1 MIWKSKEEYKGEFK
15 GKERKGEIIY
25 YNLQIKEK
33 LLEIS
38 NNWLISLPASDTRSL
53 TTDYCNNRKNKKQ
66 KTIPNRLSM
75 FLSALNIPGDV
86 LCAAVRETLPSAA
99 LYVSV

>member
-1 MIWKSKEEYKGEFK
+1 MIWKSKEEYKEELK
-15 GKERKGEIIY
+15 GKERKGEMIY

-33 LLEIS
+33 HLEIS

-53 TTDYCNNRKNKKQ
+53 TTDYCNNRKKKV
-66 KTIPNRLSM
+66 PNLLSM
-75 FLSALNIPGDV
+75 FLTALNIPGDV